1 LITPDHKAGL
11 IAGHQLNDLMRTDRG
26 RVMHNVVVMKEAVL
40 DFAKR
45 HRLRLPTWWADTC
58 DAAPSATYDTTAEL
72 VNKSEPRS
80 LGKQPRIIKYLMENY
95 PNGVPPPGLAPRK
108 ALKAALIRTQRP
120 QKQNERLS
128 GNARTR
134 RGVEPTAA
142 NFFND
147 PTVHWKQPWW
157 SPGAAHY
164 AHKFPLILPGLAGA
178 KRGWLFAPNTR
189 YVALQRQVL
198 LAARPGCEDGKATRM
213 PRRAGCKRRAG
224 SWHNTPDGGASG
236 RVMLK
241 PIIV

>member
-1 LITPDHKAGL
+1 LRLITPDHKAGL

-80 LGKQPRIIKYLMENY
+80 LGKQPRIIKYLTENY

-128 GNARTR
+128 GQCTNSPWR
-134 RGVEPTAA
+134 RA
-142 NFFND
+142 D
-147 PTVHWKQPWW
+147 
-157 SPGAAHY
+157 
-164 AHKFPLILPGLAGA
+164 
-178 KRGWLFAPNTR
+178 RGKL
-189 YVALQRQVL
+189 LQRPHSSL
-198 LAARPGCEDGKATRM
+198 EAALVVSGSRALRAQIPANSTRL
-213 PRRAGCKRRAG
+213 
-224 SWHNTPDGGASG
+224 G
-236 RVMLK
+236 RG
-241 PIIV
+241 